1 MLQLC
6 ALCHILSVYIGIRNV
21 IQTDFGFYFATLGS
35 FGAYLTWHLMVMLTL
50 NSCHDL
56 ARVWRNKDV
65 IPMVMLPFPPSYYHC
80 HYNIEFFSP
89 NWIRHSWLHLIRAL
103 MLMLWNS
110 ELFKGNP
117 GSYML
122 SDLYRIS
129 KHDKASFHNGRSI
142 TAAAISL
149 QVTFCLLG
157 WTTVKLGSNFCRLI
171 IKGNSLSI
179 IWCLSFS
186 LNSWLTIFCH
196 RLANSVLVFKIYY
209 CSKSLICVTEETDR
223 LRINTVEN
231 RVMVVE

>member
-65 IPMVMLPFPPSYYHC
+65 IPMVMLPFPLSYYHC

-103 MLMLWNS
+103 MFDALK
-110 ELFKGNP
+110 F
-117 GSYML
+117 
-122 SDLYRIS
+122 RAIS
-129 KHDKASFHNGRSI
+129 KKSRELYVVWFIQDFETTKLPFIMGDP
-142 TAAAISL
+142 
-149 QVTFCLLG
+149 LL
-157 WTTVKLGSNFCRLI
+157 LLPYHCR
-171 IKGNSLSI
+171 
-179 IWCLSFS
+179 
-186 LNSWLTIFCH
+186 
-196 RLANSVLVFKIYY
+196 
-209 CSKSLICVTEETDR
+209 
-223 LRINTVEN
+223 
-231 RVMVVE
+231 